1 MKKIQR
7 FALMSAIALTGA
19 VGFTAC
25 SSSSDQLEAEIPGP
39 NYNPDTNEVLAK
51 FVFNVSTGNSAYSSG
66 QAAPSFTRQSAG
78 ATQADENQLF
88 RGIDNA
94 VLLSFKQEGADGKHL
109 AATTTADKRFDLSY
123 VATAGTIDKDN
134 SHRVI
139 ETSLPLNTNTLLF
152 YGKAPIG
159 SASEADVAAGLTAYD
174 LYGHL
179 ADYRIGAG
187 NGSLDLASTNFEL
200 DSRINGKVGDFK
212 KIQKLLAGILT
223 CIMNTNLTGDQ
234 HVDLSADDYTIAVS
248 ADEYPNGLKWADYY
262 NENNVSPVSGGV
274 LDPLEKKLTDAYRE
288 MTTIRQGEGELRAG
302 YGEAIRETI
311 EELWSVINEVRC
323 ATPFSKAEAVAKY
336 LSIRIHERIK
346 MYFNATVPTD
356 GTNVSVHGFETTSN
370 VISHFGNDKAW
381 PATAESKPTDFTSIN
396 SVSLIDFPQKLYHV
410 APGSAHYLFDRT
422 KQQFFYVENY
432 STAAVG
438 STGGFTVESYYYPAE
453 LLYFGNSPIRVSN
466 KEHKPNAYPNG
477 VGNWD
482 TDASWSEDWLKD
494 SHVTSKTQSVAMK
507 NDINYGTALMKTT
520 VSYGATTL
528 KDNNHAIQK
537 YKDPSI
543 GDNDEPDNEITV
555 NGASFKVVGVVISG
569 QSKQVGW
576 DFLPKTGSAQGYVYD
591 YSISSVGAIPTTGSS
606 VPNYTLVF
614 DNYNATAAAESKP
627 QDKVYV
633 ALELYNNSGSDFFG
647 EHGII
652 RDGGTFY
659 LIGELDPA
667 KAGLQAP
674 AWPANH
680 PLPPYNADGS
690 SKKIARVF
698 MQDYMTSANFVIGVN
713 SLKHAYLTVPDL
725 RYSSLTLGLSVDL
738 HWSTGLN
745 FGDVI
750 LGGN

>member
-1 MKKIQR
+1 MTLLL
-7 FALMSAIALTGA
+7 LMEDLDAGRLSLEDT
-19 VGFTAC
+19 VTA
-25 SSSSDQLEAEIPGP
+25 SSRAASFGGSCVFLEAGEQMSVH
-39 NYNPDTNEVLAK
+39 EMLK
-51 FVFNVSTGNSAYSSG
+51 
-66 QAAPSFTRQSAG
+66 
-78 ATQADENQLF
+78 
-88 RGIDNA
+88 
-94 VLLSFKQEGADGKHL
+94 
-109 AATTTADKRFDLSY
+109 
-123 VATAGTIDKDN
+123 
-134 SHRVI
+134 
-139 ETSLPLNTNTLLF
+139 
-152 YGKAPIG
+152 
-159 SASEADVAAGLTAYD
+159 
-174 LYGHL
+174 
-179 ADYRIGAG
+179 
-187 NGSLDLASTNFEL
+187 
-200 DSRINGKVGDFK
+200 
-212 KIQKLLAGILT
+212 
-223 CIMNTNLTGDQ
+223 CIT
-234 HVDLSADDYTIAVS
+234 VVS
-248 ADEYPNGLKWADYY
+248 ANDCAVAMAEH
-262 NENNVSPVSGGV
+262 VSG
-274 LDPLEKKLTDAYRE
+274 T
-288 MTTIRQGEGELRAG
+288 
-302 YGEAIRETI
+302 
-311 EELWSVINEVRC
+311 EELFVARMN
-323 ATPFSKAEAVAKY
+323 AKAEELGLENTHFTNCTGLFDDSEHYSTARDIAIMSRE
-336 LSIRIHERIK
+336 LIRHERIK
-346 MYFNATVPTD
+346 EYFNATVPTD
-356 GTNVSVHGFETTSN
+356 GTNVSVHSFETTSN

-381 PATAESKPTDFTSIN
+381 PATADTKPTDFSSIN

-438 STGGFTVESYYYPAE
+438 NTSGFTVESYYYPAE

-591 YSISSVGAIPTTGSS
+591 YSISSVGAIPATGSS

-647 EHGII
+647 EHGVI

-725 RYSSLTLGLSVDL
+725 RYSSLTLGLSVDIQ
-738 HWSTGLN
+738 WSTGLD
-745 FGDVI
+745 FGDVV
-750 LGGN
+750 LGAE